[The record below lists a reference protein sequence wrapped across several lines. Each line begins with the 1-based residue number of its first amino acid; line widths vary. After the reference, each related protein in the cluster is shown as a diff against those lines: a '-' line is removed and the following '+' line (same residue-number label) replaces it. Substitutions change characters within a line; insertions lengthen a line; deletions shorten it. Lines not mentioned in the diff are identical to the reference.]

1 MARKLQSA
9 FTAVFVNKDP
19 IRPDILVQDKLDATV
34 RRTKSNGFTLL
45 IYFMWTGEIMNLLVA
60 STRIAKKKKK
70 ETVDVLKGTMRS

>member
-1 MARKLQSA
+1 MSMARKLQSA

-45 IYFMWTGEIMNLLVA
+45 IYFL
-60 STRIAKKKKK
+60 K
-70 ETVDVLKGTMRS
+70 TVDVKKGTMRS